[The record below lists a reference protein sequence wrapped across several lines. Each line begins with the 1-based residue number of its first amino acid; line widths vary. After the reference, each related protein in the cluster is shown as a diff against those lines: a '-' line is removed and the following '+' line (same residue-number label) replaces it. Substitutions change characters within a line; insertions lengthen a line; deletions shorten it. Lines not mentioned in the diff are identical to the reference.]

1 MSVSLLITSI
11 LLTLFAHVFI
21 YPIYLHSPT
30 GRTLAFF
37 LFSSE
42 RKNAN
47 STGSHFDDQ
56 ITINT
61 GEREKGGGRE
71 RFVHTALNQTCPAA
85 GVDTNGLVLGSA
97 SFLSHK
103 HLVRPY
109 NLHRLLRLMSP
120 SVSGSLPSSS
130 FSSSQTL
137 TFTMATVF
145 SLSEKKK
152 LRFDGSFA

>member
-1 MSVSLLITSI
+1 MYLFI
-11 LLTLFAHVFI
+11 LFI
-21 YPIYLHSPT
+21 YTAQPVALWPFSFFHLSARM
-30 GRTLAFF
+30 RTAREAISMIKLQ
-37 LFSSE
+37 LT
-42 RKNAN
+42 R
-47 STGSHFDDQ
+47 
-56 ITINT
+56 

-152 LRFDGSFA
+152 IKIRWFLCLKIQKKNGLTVLAF